1 MSTTDQKQLK
11 VLVAIASY
19 GTSNDRYLKRILQE
33 YRAMPYRVDI
43 IVLSNLHK
51 QLPDGVELRVGL
63 PAKDP
68 WSLPF
73 AHKKIFADQL
83 DRYDLFV
90 YSEDD
95 VLITERNLR
104 AFLDACKV
112 LPKED
117 VAGFLRFERGPH
129 GEISYPEVH
138 HRYHWQPGSV
148 RTYGEDTFAYF
159 TNEHSACY
167 VLTREQLR
175 RAIESGGFLVGPH
188 SGKYDMLCAA
198 ATDPYT
204 RCGLK
209 KMICISRMDDFVV
222 HHLPNKYVGKL
233 GLLHEDFHSQV
244 EALQQLAQKPS
255 LARDLLENGHD
266 CTNWLFAKNYYEPVR
281 EDVLSLLPQSTHSV
295 LSIGCGWG
303 AAEQE
308 LIRRGK
314 SVVAFP
320 LDPIVSACVKA
331 RGVETIECDLANVG
345 DELKSRKFDCV
356 LISNL
361 LHLSRDPVGMLTA
374 VTNALTDK
382 GAVIAVVPNLSSA
395 QVLWKRMLHK
405 TGYENLGHFESS
417 GVQLTSIRSVKR
429 WFTSS
434 GFSVNTTI
442 KIAPDRALGLR
453 KWTLGILDSVLAAEL
468 VFVAQREAAA
478 VSPQF
483 VKDLVRTCNG

>member
-1 MSTTDQKQLK
+1 MFTTDEKQLK

-19 GTSNDRYLKRILQE
+19 GTSNDRYLNRILQE
-33 YRAMPYRVDI
+33 YRGMPYLVDI
-43 IVLSNLHK
+43 IVLSNVHK

-95 VLITERNLR
+95 VLITESNLQ
-104 AFLDACKV
+104 AFLKACKV
-112 LPKED
+112 LPKEE
-117 VAGFLRFERGPH
+117 VAGFLRFETGPL

-138 HRYHWQPGSV
+138 HRYHWRPDSV
-148 RTYGEDTFAYF
+148 RTYGQDTFAYF

-175 RAIESGGFLVGPH
+175 QAIASGGFLVGPH

-233 GLLHEDFHSQV
+233 GLLREDFQVQV
-244 EALQQLAQKPS
+244 EALQQVAQQPT
-255 LARDLLENGHD
+255 LARDLLENGYE
-266 CTNWLFAKNYYEPVR
+266 CANWVFAKNYYEPVR
-281 EDVLSLLPQSTHSV
+281 EDVLSLFPQGSHTV

-308 LIRRGK
+308 LQRRGK
-314 SVVAFP
+314 RVIAFP
-320 LDPIVSACVKA
+320 LDPIVAACVKA
-331 RGVETIECDLANVG
+331 RGVKTIECDLANAG
-345 DELKSRKFDCV
+345 DELESRKFDFV

-361 LHLSRDPVGMLTA
+361 LHLRRDPVGMLNA
-374 VTNALTDK
+374 VRNALSDK
-382 GAVIAVVPNLSSA
+382 GVVIAVVPNLSSA
-395 QVLWKRMLHK
+395 QVLWKRILHK
-405 TGYENLGHFESS
+405 AGYEKLGHFESS
-417 GVQLTSIRSVKR
+417 GLQLTSIRTVKR

-442 KIAPDRALGLR
+442 KITSNRALGVR

-468 VFVAQREAAA
+468 VFVAQRETAAL
-478 VSPQF
+478 SPQF
-483 VKDLVRTCNG
+483 VKGLVRTCNG